1 MPLSIVK
8 TPGFLADAEL
18 QFEWY
23 MDEAGEEVACRYLVA
38 LDETL
43 GRISRQPELVPLR
56 RFRAPRLNGL
66 RSWLVAKPFHS
77 HIVFYRVVGDVI
89 EIFRVMHGARDLPR
103 RLRQPPGSED

>member
-23 MDEAGEEVACRYLVA
+23 LDEAGEEVAGRYLVA

-56 RFRAPRLNGL
+56 RFRAPRLKGL

-77 HIVFYRVVGDVI
+77 HIVFYRVGGDVI

-103 RLRQPPGSED
+103 RLQRPP